1 MINIDSLIS
10 TALKE
15 QKKDELKTLRLIKTE
30 FLKKETE
37 PNRKTKELSEEEQIK
52 VLLKMATVRK
62 ETITEYQ
69 KNNRPDLAEIE
80 ETELNVIQQFLPILA
95 SDEEIA
101 GYANE
106 VIDDYLNAKNLEAI
120 IHKEKPYCL
129 TMKDMSPILKLVK
142 VKYNAE
148 SSVGQVVSTELKK
161 RLV

>member
-1 MINIDSLIS
+1 MINIDNLIS

-62 ETITEYQ
+62 ETIAEYQ

-80 ETELNVIQQFLPILA
+80 KTELNIIQQFLPKLA
-95 SDEEIA
+95 TDDEIA
-101 GYANE
+101 DYANE
-106 VIDDYLNAKNLEAI
+106 VIDDYLQAKE
-120 IHKEKPYCL
+120 EFYRL

-142 VKYNAE
+142 EKYSTE

-161 RLV
+161 RLS